1 MRTRLFINILLELWL
16 IGTRADVAI
25 LEVAV
30 IMLAGVVVSA
40 TVISLE
46 FVIEVAYVV
55 EVVADVWAGAKFGDV
70 SGTCAE
76 VNKSDMT
83 AVMSALEF
91 VLPSPLEEPFH
102 CS

>member
-25 LEVAV
+25 LEVA
-30 IMLAGVVVSA
+30 AGVVVSA